1 MVNFDAPV
9 TKPAGQS
16 KAEVGPQSAEINK
29 VELKKSKT
37 GTEYLSVWLK
47 LDKGGMAFE
56 SFFDSDKE
64 FPIYK
69 LRRFLEAIKVEL
81 SGSLT
86 LKDIAKFIKV
96 GTKLDIVVAVD
107 DKGYASA
114 DFSHSNDGFYAFGE
128 ITGIDDEDMP
138 FDVDDSETS
147 EEASDAP
154 VADEDY

>member
-96 GTKLDIVVAVD
+96 GTKLDIIIAVD

-114 DFSHSNDGFYAFGE
+114 DFSHDNDGFYAFGE